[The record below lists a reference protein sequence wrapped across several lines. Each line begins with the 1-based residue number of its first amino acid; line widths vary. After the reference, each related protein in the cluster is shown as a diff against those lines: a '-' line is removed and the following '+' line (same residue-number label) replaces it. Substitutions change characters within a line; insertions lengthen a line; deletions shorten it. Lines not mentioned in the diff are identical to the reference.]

1 MRHKN
6 PTPTASTPPSGQAC
20 SDRAGSGL
28 RALEE
33 AELSLS
39 ELLKLTPVQRVQ
51 LSELARESLDEEIVL
66 LRKVLRQFVS
76 AVNSDEE
83 EAKLNRLAKVLD
95 LLGLTASRLAGVLR
109 VNRNLSS
116 GSADDERIQAI
127 LNNLQ
132 AALMEDLAQK
142 EGER

>member
-6 PTPTASTPPSGQAC
+6 PTSMASTPRSGQAC
-20 SDRAGSGL
+20 SDWAGSSL
-28 RALEE
+28 EALNE
-33 AELSLS
+33 AEVSLN
-39 ELLKLTPVQRVQ
+39 ELLSLTPVQRVQ

-95 LLGLTASRLAGVLR
+95 LLGLTASRLASVLR
-109 VNRNLSS
+109 VNHNLSAD
-116 GSADDERIQAI
+116 SADDGRIQAV
-127 LNNLQ
+127 LSGLQ
-132 AALMEDLAQK
+132 AALMEDLSQK
-142 EGER
+142 DGER